1 MQKGPIPIRA
11 GALEGVTHGFFGR
24 EGGVSTGAVAGLQ
37 IGQGAGD
44 DPAAVE
50 ENRARVIAALSPGA
64 GLVLP
69 YQVHSADAAIVTA
82 PMADEDRPRVD
93 AFVTA
98 TPGLLI
104 GVVTADCAPVLLA
117 DAQAGVVAAAH
128 AGWRGAK
135 GGVLAT
141 TIDAMVALG
150 ADRGRIAAAIGPTIA
165 QPSYEVDTAFFN
177 AFCADDAGNAQFFL
191 PGKPDHHQFDLPAF
205 VTHILEKA
213 GLTKIENLA
222 LDTYADPARFYSFRR
237 ATHRGE
243 VTYGRQG
250 AFICID

>member
-82 PMADEDRPRVD
+82 PMADDE
-93 AFVTA
+93 
-98 TPGLLI
+98 
-104 GVVTADCAPVLLA
+104 ADFEEEEAYAAPA
-117 DAQAGVVAAAH
+117 AG
-128 AGWRGAK
+128 GC
-135 GGVLAT
+135 
-141 TIDAMVALG
+141 
-150 ADRGRIAAAIGPTIA
+150 
-165 QPSYEVDTAFFN
+165 S
-177 AFCADDAGNAQFFL
+177 
-191 PGKPDHHQFDLPAF
+191 GKRSPA
-205 VTHILEKA
+205 
-213 GLTKIENLA
+213 
-222 LDTYADPARFYSFRR
+222 
-237 ATHRGE
+237 
-243 VTYGRQG
+243 
-250 AFICID
+250 